1 MGRPYRAR
9 GALSM
14 RSELRVGILGAG
26 IMGCSLALL
35 LARRGVRVTLID
47 QAPASMSGASR
58 WNEGKIHLGFLYAGD
73 PSLATARKLLPGG
86 LAFKRIVEELVGR
99 SIEPAISRA
108 DDIFLAHR
116 NSVASAEAMGTYF
129 ANVGELIRESGSGK
143 NYLADLTD
151 ARIGRLSS
159 AELSAATDSPDI
171 VAGFAV
177 PERSVQTHMLAEW
190 FTEAIGAESTITTV
204 MNHRITGVAE
214 SRSGWCVRSTP
225 PVEATF
231 DILVNALWEGRAA
244 VDATAGVIDYEPWS
258 YRYRLSLFARTA
270 RECDLPSV
278 LVATGPFGDI
288 KNYNGRDLYLS
299 WYPAGLLMECTDM
312 SGRGAPAIDA
322 VSERTIVERTLS
334 GLAPYI
340 PNLRRALEGAQ
351 FRIGGGWVVAPGG
364 GSLADAASP
373 LHRRDRFGVRRSG
386 SYISVDTGKYSTA
399 PWLAQRIAEEVLG

>member
-47 QAPASMSGASR
+47 QASAPMSGASR

-86 LAFKRIVEELVGR
+86 LAFRRIVEELVGR

-159 AELSAATDSPDI
+159 AELSASTDSPDI

-190 FTEAIGAESTITTV
+190 FTAAI
-204 MNHRITGVAE
+204 
-214 SRSGWCVRSTP
+214 
-225 PVEATF
+225 
-231 DILVNALWEGRAA
+231 
-244 VDATAGVIDYEPWS
+244 
-258 YRYRLSLFARTA
+258 
-270 RECDLPSV
+270 
-278 LVATGPFGDI
+278 
-288 KNYNGRDLYLS
+288 
-299 WYPAGLLMECTDM
+299 
-312 SGRGAPAIDA
+312 
-322 VSERTIVERTLS
+322 
-334 GLAPYI
+334 
-340 PNLRRALEGAQ
+340 
-351 FRIGGGWVVAPGG
+351 
-364 GSLADAASP
+364 AASP
-373 LHRRDRFGVRRSG
+373 PSPHS
-386 SYISVDTGKYSTA
+386 
-399 PWLAQRIAEEVLG
+399 